1 MATELAGQMYDRA
14 MRRQH
19 QPGGDCTG
27 PDCFRY
33 TFLICCA
40 LAAVGTMLAALLWR
54 RTGKQY
60 QTIIKVRAES
70 EVGARAV
77 SGGQMRCRGLF
88 SQWRLGDNR
97 MVMSC
102 C

>member
-27 PDCFRY
+27 ADCFRY

-40 LAAVGTMLAALLWR
+40 LAAVGTVLAALLWR
-54 RTGKQY
+54 RTTSKY
-60 QTIIKVRAES
+60 QTIIKVRAQS
-70 EVGARAV
+70 EVGVHIVNCWRARRDA
-77 SGGQMRCRGLF
+77 
-88 SQWRLGDNR
+88 
-97 MVMSC
+97 
-102 C
+102 